1 MSRNR
6 LLLALFVCIAI
17 VAVAARSSF
26 PSSFQRFVS
35 VKRSVQTTDHPFNI
49 RGGATGTT
57 WHLSAHY
64 FGLHFILAKK
74 ESKKGKDS
82 VKKGKSKKA
91 VKKEEE
97 EKVEIEEPV
106 AAACEVQESKT
117 DLATAILQKKRG
129 PNVLL
134 ADDAV
139 TEDDSYVAVSKSKM
153 TELNLLD
160 GDIVQVKGKKRK
172 TTLAIVNSDS
182 AVPEGKVRIGKVARS
197 NIG

>member
-1 MSRNR
+1 M
-6 LLLALFVCIAI
+6 
-17 VAVAARSSF
+17 
-26 PSSFQRFVS
+26 
-35 VKRSVQTTDHPFNI
+35 
-49 RGGATGTT
+49 
-57 WHLSAHY
+57 
-64 FGLHFILAKK
+64 
-74 ESKKGKDS
+74 
-82 VKKGKSKKA
+82 
-91 VKKEEE
+91 
-97 EKVEIEEPV
+97 
-106 AAACEVQESKT
+106 
-117 DLATAILQKKRG
+117 
-129 PNVLL
+129 L